1 MKFPPRLHLLW
12 RRFRANHSA
21 SFYLSHSQFGE
32 DMVLRALTRDR
43 RFGFYVDVGAHHPFY
58 YSNTF
63 HFYSKGWSGINV
75 DAVPGSMKPFLE
87 LRPRDINVEA
97 CVGRANRW
105 VEFSIFEEQALN
117 TMDSEVA
124 SKLIQQNRARLLRK
138 QKLKTQSLA
147 QILENHLPRGQT
159 IDFLSIDVEGA
170 DLEVLESNNWDTFR
184 PEFIVVE
191 SHGTDLHKIHEVPV
205 AGFLAARQYTPVA
218 STGPSLIFSRC

>member
-1 MKFPPRLHLLW
+1 MKIPPRLHLLW
-12 RRFRANHSA
+12 RRLRANHSA

-32 DMVLRALTRDR
+32 DMVLRSLTLDR

-63 HFYSKGWSGINV
+63 HFYSKGWNGINV
-75 DAVPGSMKPFLE
+75 DAVPGSMKSFLE
-87 LRPRDINVEA
+87 LRPRDINLEA
-97 CVGRANRW
+97 CVGTPNRW

-124 SKLIQQNRARLLRK
+124 ATLVLENRSRLLSK

-147 QILENHLPRGQT
+147 QILASHLPAGQT
-159 IDFLSIDVEGA
+159 IDFLSVDVEGA
-170 DLEVLESNNWDTFR
+170 DLEVLESNDWHRFR

-191 SHGTDLHKIHEVPV
+191 SHGTDLLNINQVPV
-205 AGFLAARQYTPVA
+205 AAFLAAHKYTLVA
-218 STGPSLIFSRC
+218 STGPSLIFSRG